1 MNILGVGGSELL
13 IVLVI
18 MLVIAG
24 PKRMI
29 HWSYILGQHMA
40 KFRRM
45 WSETVDIVQKEF
57 DDAGVGIQIPKDV
70 PTRGSL
76 NKQAGKLVGGV
87 TAPVQ
92 DTLNEV
98 NTQIGD
104 IKTGTKE
111 TAGAANSVARGSN
124 GAQTGLKTGLKV
136 DKPAPATGLAAAPGA
151 STAAAPATASAST
164 TAPTRRKAPK
174 RVDDDYGAWSAHARP
189 RVGIWSRDEETAGM
203 KEEA

>member
-13 IVLVI
+13 IVLII

-29 HWSYILGQHMA
+29 HWSYILGQHMS

-57 DDAGVGIQIPKDV
+57 DDAGVGIQLPKDV

-104 IKTGTKE
+104 IKTTTKE
-111 TAGAANSVARGSN
+111 TAGTANSVARGSN
-124 GAQTGLKTGLKV
+124 GAQTAPGLNR
-136 DKPAPATGLAAAPGA
+136 PAPATGLATATRA
-151 STAAAPATASAST
+151 STAAAPVTASAST
-164 TAPTRRKAPK
+164 TAPPRRKAPK
-174 RVDDDYGAWSAHARP
+174 RVDDDYGAWSAHGRAQ
-189 RVGIWSRDEETAGM
+189 VGIWSRDEETAGM

>member
-13 IVLVI
+13 IVLLI

-45 WSETVDIVQKEF
+45 WSETVDIVQQEF
-57 DDAGVGIQIPKDV
+57 DEAGVGIQLPKDV

-76 NKQAGKLVGGV
+76 QKQAGKVVGGV

-92 DTLNEV
+92 DTLKEV
-98 NTQIGD
+98 NTQLGD
-104 IKTGTKE
+104 IKTSTREAAGT
-111 TAGAANSVARGSN
+111 ANNVARGSN
-124 GAQTGLKTGLKV
+124 GAQSVLKMDKSP
-136 DKPAPATGLAAAPGA
+136 KPAMQSIAAAE
-151 STAAAPATASAST
+151 ATASGTSAGASVRT
-164 TAPTRRKAPK
+164 TAPARRKASG
-174 RVDDDYGAWSAHARP
+174 REHDDFGAWSSHEKAQ
-189 RVGIWSRDEETAGM
+189 VGSWSG
-203 KEEA
+203 KEEASRREAGA

>member
-29 HWSYILGQHMA
+29 HWSYILGQHMS

-104 IKTGTKE
+104 IKTTTKE
-111 TAGAANSVARGSN
+111 TAGTANSVARGSN
-124 GAQTGLKTGLKV
+124 GAQTVLKL
-136 DKPAPATGLAAAPGA
+136 DKPAPATGLAAATRA
-151 STAAAPATASAST
+151 SKAATSAPAPATASATT
-164 TAPTRRKAPK
+164 TAPPRRKAPK
-174 RVDDDYGAWSAHARP
+174 RVDDDYGAWSAHERA

>member
-29 HWSYILGQHMA
+29 HWSYILGQHMS

-57 DDAGVGIQIPKDV
+57 DDAGVGIQLPKDV
-70 PTRGSL
+70 PSRGSL
-76 NKQAGKLVGGV
+76 NKQAGKVVSGM
-87 TAPVQ
+87 TAPMQ
-92 DTLNEV
+92 ETLNEV

-104 IKTGTKE
+104 IKTTTKE
-111 TAGAANSVARGSN
+111 AAGSANNVARGNN
-124 GAQTGLKTGLKV
+124 GVQTVLKV
-136 DKPAPATGLAAAPGA
+136 DKTAKPGQRAAAKIAGA
-151 STAAAPATASAST
+151 GSASAATASAAT
-164 TAPTRRKAPK
+164 TVKKPVKRKAPG
-174 RVDDDYGAWSAHARP
+174 RAEDDYGEWSSHEIS
-189 RVGIWSRDEETAGM
+189 RVGVWARGDDAAVM

>member
-45 WSETVDIVQKEF
+45 WSETVDIVQQEF
-57 DDAGVGIQIPKDV
+57 DDAGVGIQLPKDV

-98 NTQIGD
+98 NTRIGD
-104 IKTGTKE
+104 IKTTTKE
-111 TAGAANSVARGSN
+111 TAGTANNVARGSN
-124 GAQTGLKTGLKV
+124 GAQTVLKV
-136 DKPAPATGLAAAPGA
+136 DKPAPATGLAATTRA
-151 STAAAPATASAST
+151 STAAAVAPATAAAST
-164 TAPTRRKAPK
+164 TAPPRRKAPK
-174 RVDDDYGAWSAHARP
+174 RQDEDYGAWSAHERAQ
-189 RVGIWSRDEETAGM
+189 VGIWSREEESAGM

>member
-98 NTQIGD
+98 NTQLGD

-124 GAQTGLKTGLKV
+124 GAQTGLKV
-136 DKPAPATGLAAAPGA
+136 DKPAPATGLATAPRA
-151 STAAAPATASAST
+151 STAAAPASAPASAST

-189 RVGIWSRDEETAGM
+189 GVGIWSREEETAGM